1 MKKIYWGFTKEQ
13 ILILIILA
21 GGIFSG
27 MFLKYL
33 PLWDKNSV
41 YENFKKDST
50 LLAQKMEEY
59 YSDSIYHSSEVVE
72 KHIDSLIKFYQ
83 LENKKEKTL
92 VKFPVNINTAKID
105 ELKAVYG
112 IGDKTAERIIA
123 YRNNNG
129 LFISI
134 NDLIKVKGIGPKKLE
149 KMKPYI
155 VIEH

>member
-1 MKKIYWGFTKEQ
+1 MP
-13 ILILIILA
+13 A
-21 GGIFSG
+21 GNI
-27 MFLKYL
+27 
-33 PLWDKNSV
+33 
-41 YENFKKDST
+41 
-50 LLAQKMEEY
+50 
-59 YSDSIYHSSEVVE
+59 SIGGWR
-72 KHIDSLIKFYQ
+72 
-83 LENKKEKTL
+83 EKTL
-92 VKFPVNINTAKID
+92 VKFPVNINTAKMV